1 MDAAPCRDNRSS
13 LFTARFDEIEWLG
26 LKDTNL
32 RAANRDR
39 LNPGNRDNGLG
50 FRVGR
55 TLTP

>member
-1 MDAAPCRDNRSS
+1 MIWPMWKSQPKY
-13 LFTARFDEIEWLG
+13 LPLG
-26 LKDTNL
+26 LA